1 MTFLVYRDAPVRGFY
16 PSRRRLRR
24 VRGWEPQPVRFH
36 PRLRTVLYYSRK
48 DVLVRG

>member
-16 PSRRRLRR
+16 PSRRLRR
-24 VRGWEPQPVRFH
+24 VRGRELVRFH
-36 PRLRTVLYYSRK
+36 PRLRTVLYYNRK